1 MRAGLSRMRGRARS
15 ANLGSMAAKPPA
27 TLVYSCSGSSNVA
40 QLANYIAVRLDRLG
54 IAEMSCIAGVGGDVR
69 ALVKKATAGRPVLAI
84 DGCPLGCCEQVLAAK
99 GVAPERSIR
108 LHEIGLKKR
117 QHVDFDPEERE
128 FVFRRVLE
136 ELAPALLDADP
147 SLRPRIAAALA
158 SPAPADRLNRL
169 PPHTWVK

>member
-1 MRAGLSRMRGRARS
+1 
-15 ANLGSMAAKPPA
+15 MAAKPPA

-84 DGCPLGCCEQVLAAK
+84 DGCPLSCCEEVLGAKDVEPKQV
-99 GVAPERSIR
+99 IR
-108 LHEIGLKKR
+108 LHDMGLKKR
-117 QHVDFDPEERE
+117 QHVDFDTEERE

-136 ELAPALLDADP
+136 ELAPSLLDADP
-147 SLRPRIAAALA
+147 SLKPRINAALA
-158 SPAPADRLNRL
+158 GPAPAAQAS
-169 PPHTWVK
+169 